1 LEGFRINSRP
11 HIETSLDGG
20 GKRYDVSLDDLAP
33 SALSTRLIDDQ
44 VLVFEDGAVHS
55 FTPWRSHRA
64 DTAQSSDGAI
74 LSPMPGRMVAVMV
87 ETGQVVRRGQALVTL
102 EAMKM
107 EHVLTAPFDGTVE
120 HLAVALG
127 DQVSEGVVLVQLAP
141 SQDS

>member
-1 LEGFRINSRP
+1 
-11 HIETSLDGG
+11 LDGG
-20 GKRYDVSLDDLAP
+20 GKRYDIALDGLAP

-44 VLVFEDGAVHS
+44 VLVFEGGAVHA
-55 FTPWRSHRA
+55 FAPWQSRRG

-87 ETGQVVRRGQALVTL
+87 EAGQPVLRGQALVTL

-120 HLAVALG
+120 HLSVAMG
-127 DQVSEGVVLVQLAP
+127 DQVSEGVVLVQLAA